1 MAWHTEELLVR
12 TYNKTQAINYVQ
24 KVHVFNDDGVTTI
37 QKSQTMHIL
46 ELKQLSFQ
54 ANRQVFL
61 NC

>member
-37 QKSQTMHIL
+37 QKSQTTHIL

-54 ANRQVFL
+54 ANR
-61 NC
+61 